1 MKEAK
6 LLSKVKRKLTSKK
19 IHVRLKAKSERL
31 FVSLAWMMDVAFT
44 VCFPPKRKFIGGV
57 YSRSSGKIHYDIKLR
72 ICLRKLIANNFLTA
86 EDLL

>member
-44 VCFPPKRKFIGGV
+44 VCFPLKENLSVVSIPAAV
-57 YSRSSGKIHYDIKLR
+57 ARSIMISNCVFALE
-72 ICLRKLIANNFLTA
+72 N
-86 EDLL
+86 